1 MDFSRRCPRFHHANS
16 RPTLSRL
23 QRARRKNLYLSLEY
37 TTFCLKKQVKKT
49 ISTKVQNLVTFPVHS
64 RFKFGADVPLLPN
77 GDIAHARRSDAPARM
92 GVSLIEKQRLF
103 PDGKRQKASSLR
115 RTVQR
120 QLDTQPDAPRS
131 ASFPSR
137 PSGSHAD
144 ESCRAS
150 FRCLQKPHHAVCFRA
165 LPFLHSS
172 MLTATA
178 EIAMLTMT
186 HLKASASLSVRHIW

>member
-23 QRARRKNLYLSLEY
+23 QRARRKKLYLSLEY

-49 ISTKVQNLVTFPVHS
+49 ISMKVQNFVTLSVHS
-64 RFKFGADVPLLPN
+64 RFKFGADVPLFPN

-103 PDGKRQKASSLR
+103 PDEKRQRLPACGARSSGSSTR
-115 RTVQR
+115 SRTH
-120 QLDTQPDAPRS
+120 PEAP
-131 ASFPSR
+131 AFPSR

-165 LPFLHSS
+165 LPFLRSS

>member
-37 TTFCLKKQVKKT
+37 TTFCLKKQAKKT
-49 ISTKVQNLVTFPVHS
+49 ISMKAQNFVTFPVHS
-64 RFKFGADVPLLPN
+64 RFKFGADVPLFPN

-120 QLDTQPDAPRS
+120 QLDMKQLAAIRCIRRGKQRRAQRMFCPTVILEKSVYCWNRYPSLRFCGGRSMCFSLSGRSMPAMHLSVLLLPQPD
-131 ASFPSR
+131 
-137 PSGSHAD
+137 SGYS
-144 ESCRAS
+144 
-150 FRCLQKPHHAVCFRA
+150 
-165 LPFLHSS
+165 
-172 MLTATA
+172 
-178 EIAMLTMT
+178 
-186 HLKASASLSVRHIW
+186 

>member
-23 QRARRKNLYLSLEY
+23 QRARRKNLYSSLEY

-49 ISTKVQNLVTFPVHS
+49 ISMKVQNFVTFPVHS
-64 RFKFGADVPLLPN
+64 QFKFGADVPLFPN
-77 GDIAHARRSDAPARM
+77 GDIAH
-92 GVSLIEKQRLF
+92 
-103 PDGKRQKASSLR
+103 
-115 RTVQR
+115 
-120 QLDTQPDAPRS
+120 
-131 ASFPSR
+131 
-137 PSGSHAD
+137 
-144 ESCRAS
+144 
-150 FRCLQKPHHAVCFRA
+150 HAVSFRA
-165 LPFLHSS
+165 LPFLRSS

>member
-49 ISTKVQNLVTFPVHS
+49 ISMKVQNFVTFPVHS

-77 GDIAHARRSDAPARM
+77 GDIAHAR
-92 GVSLIEKQRLF
+92 LF
-103 PDGKRQKASSLR
+103 PYGKRQKASSLR

-120 QLDTQPDAPRS
+120 QLDMNQLAAIRCIRKGKQRRAQRMFCPTVILEKSVYCRNRYPSLRFRGGRSMCFSLSGRSMPAMHLSVLLLPQPD
-131 ASFPSR
+131 
-137 PSGSHAD
+137 SGYS
-144 ESCRAS
+144 
-150 FRCLQKPHHAVCFRA
+150 
-165 LPFLHSS
+165 
-172 MLTATA
+172 
-178 EIAMLTMT
+178 
-186 HLKASASLSVRHIW
+186 

>member
-49 ISTKVQNLVTFPVHS
+49 ISMKVQNFVTFPVHS

-77 GDIAHARRSDAPARM
+77 GDIAHACRSDAPARM

-120 QLDTQPDAPRS
+120 QRQNHNQFTLYQPRELCDIIR
-131 ASFPSR
+131 R
-137 PSGSHAD
+137 KNSGKED
-144 ESCRAS
+144 EKRGN
-150 FRCLQKPHHAVCFRA
+150 RCNAQRIP
-165 LPFLHSS
+165 
-172 MLTATA
+172 
-178 EIAMLTMT
+178 
-186 HLKASASLSVRHIW
+186 